1 LLEIETSILA
11 YLKAK
16 HSSDSEE
23 IGKEIGAESSS
34 VSSTLESLANE
45 GFVKI
50 EKKVFHEVSVTD
62 EGREYLEQF
71 PEEKLVSN
79 LGSDGIEVGSS
90 TDKIAL
96 MWAKKNGWIDIAGG
110 RARLTAGGRKFLSSG
125 GEYAQRSVL
134 KLLSERKI
142 IDDQDFLKNQEAI
155 DALQKRK
162 LIRLREYSKI
172 SASITGSG
180 IGYYDRERA
189 PSCEKAQL
197 DQLTRQAISSGAWRN
212 FAFKKYDMG
221 AETPEVYPGRL
232 HPVHEFINVI
242 RNIWMRMGF
251 TEGSGHIIEPA
262 FWNFDALFSPQDHP
276 TRDMQDT
283 FFLSNPERINLPEKE
298 LVEKVK
304 EMHKKN
310 WGRRW
315 SAETAAE
322 AVLRTHTTSISAH
335 YIKEYGNGYGA
346 YPAKLFYVGKVFRN
360 ESIDY
365 KHLAELYQYDGII
378 IGDDLGLSELIGTLK
393 LFYSQLGGFKIK
405 IKPSYFPFVEP
416 GLEVEYFDSEHNDWI
431 ELCGGGVIRKEI
443 TEALGTDKSVLAWG
457 GGLDRLMFSRLG
469 MESLTDL
476 YKNDVDWLRKRK
488 MIADFRL

>member
-1 LLEIETSILA
+1 MLEIETSILA
-11 YLKAK
+11 YLRTKR
-16 HSSDSEE
+16 SSDSDE
-23 IGKEIGAESSS
+23 ISKEIGAEPSS
-34 VSSTLESLANE
+34 VSSVLESLANA
-45 GFVKI
+45 GLVKI
-50 EKKVFHEVSVTD
+50 EKKVFHEVRIAD
-62 EGREYLEQF
+62 EGKNYLEQF
-71 PEEKLVSN
+71 PEERLVRN
-79 LGSDGIEVGSS
+79 IGSDGTEVGSS

-110 RARLTAGGRKFLSSG
+110 RTVLTSGGRKFLSSG
-125 GEYAQRSVL
+125 GEYAQRTAL
-134 KLLSERKI
+134 NLLSERKV
-142 IDDQDFLKNQEAI
+142 IDDETFLENQEAI

-162 LIRLREYSKI
+162 LIGLREYSKI

-180 IGYYDRERA
+180 IAYYDREGA
-189 PSCEKAQL
+189 AGGEKAQL

-212 FAFKKYDMG
+212 HTFKRYDMG

-242 RNIWMRMGF
+242 RDIWMRMGF
-251 TEGSGHIIEPA
+251 TEGSGHIMEPA

-283 FFLSNPERINLPEKE
+283 FFLSNPEKISLPEKA

-310 WGRRW
+310 WGGRW
-315 SAETAAE
+315 SAEIAAE

-335 YIKEYGNGYGA
+335 YIKEYGNGHEG
-346 YPAKLFYVGKVFRN
+346 YPVKLFYVGKVFRN

-378 IGDDLGLSELIGTLK
+378 IGDGLGLSELIGTLK

-431 ELCGGGVIRKEI
+431 ELCGGGVIRREI

-469 MESLTDL
+469 IESLTDL

-488 MIADFRL
+488 IIADFRL